1 MDRKVVIEATPTRYF
16 TIQNHSQLLQHNTV
30 RTKRVEFY
38 GKMKV
43 VSAQLGERIPFPRML
58 LDSLV
63 AAAQE
68 IALVLKLKEAAA
80 RGKEELSPFN
90 LVCT

>member
-1 MDRKVVIEATPTRYF
+1 
-16 TIQNHSQLLQHNTV
+16 
-30 RTKRVEFY
+30 
-38 GKMKV
+38 MKV